1 MSAHPPAAGEGA
13 GSPAAGGPG
22 TGSTVDFVGVGPT
35 NSTLGGVG
43 ERVRGGIGERLPRS
57 DGRAKV
63 SGQFAYASDLRAEGM
78 LVGVTVRSPHAYAR
92 IRGIDTAAAGSAPG
106 VRAVLTHAD
115 VPGAKCVGA
124 GPRKDQPVLAFDRV
138 RCHGEPVA
146 IVAAE
151 DLATA
156 RRAAALVAIDYEPLP
171 VLTDPEAALTAD
183 APRLHPHGNE
193 LRTVT
198 IVHGDP
204 GTEGPVAVRG
214 SYEVGMQDQAFLGP
228 EAGLARPLEDGGV
241 QLDVATQWLHADRE
255 QVAAA
260 LALPEERV
268 RLVLAGVGGAFGGR
282 EDLSVHVHACLL
294 ALVTRRPVKMVYERD
309 ESFVGHVHRH
319 PVRLDYEHFATADGL
334 LLCVRARLLFDGGAY
349 ASSSTAVI
357 ANAATQACGPY
368 SVPNASV
375 DATVAYTNNPPC
387 GAMRGFG
394 APQVAIAYE
403 AQMDRLAERLGLDP
417 VELRIRNALTTGAEM
432 PTGQLVPGPVDAA
445 ALLTGVRDL
454 ALPGPAGAG
463 ERGWPGGAF
472 GTTEG
477 EGVRRGVGYAFGFKN
492 IAFSE
497 GFDDYTVARVRLSA
511 PGGVPRAEV
520 HCAAAEVGQGV
531 VGVAEQIVRTELGVE
546 QVRVLAADTRVGSAG
561 AASASRLTWMV
572 AGAVGAA
579 CRAARE
585 RLGAEP
591 GAAPEEL
598 AALLGDGGEV
608 EEEATYR
615 HRPTSGMDPETG
627 RGDVHAA
634 FAFVAHRA
642 VIDVDVE
649 LGIARVA
656 QLACAE
662 DVGRAVNP
670 LALEGQLEGAGMQGL
685 GLALME
691 EMAVDEGVVTSRSLG
706 EYRIPTIVDAPEM
719 PSLVLELGNPDA
731 PHGVTGVGELAAI
744 TSTPAVLAALR
755 DATGRPLTR
764 IPARPED
771 LADVESWG

>member
-1 MSAHPPAAGEGA
+1 VSVRVAP
-13 GSPAAGGPG
+13 
-22 TGSTVDFVGVGPT
+22 
-35 NSTLGGVG
+35 GGVG
-43 ERVRGGIGERLPRS
+43 RRLPRS

-63 SGQFAYASDLRAEGM
+63 TGRFAYASDLRAEGM
-78 LVGVTVRSPHAYAR
+78 LVGVTVRSPHASAR
-92 IRGIDTAAAGSAPG
+92 ILGIETAAARAVAG

-115 VPGAKCVGA
+115 VPGARCVGA
-124 GPRKDQPVLAFDRV
+124 GAHKDQPVLAFDRV

-156 RRAAALVAIDYEPLP
+156 RRAAALVEVGYEPLP
-171 VLTDPEAALTAD
+171 VISDAEAALAPG

-204 GTEGPVAVRG
+204 AAEGPVVVRG
-214 SYEVGMQDQAFLGP
+214 SYEIGMQDQAFLGP
-228 EAGLARPLEDGGV
+228 EAGLARPLADGGV
-241 QLDVATQWLHADRE
+241 QLEVATQWLHLDRE

-260 LALPEERV
+260 LDLREERV

-294 ALVTRRPVKMVYERD
+294 ALATRRPVKMAYSRD

-319 PVRLDYEHFATADGL
+319 PARLDYEHVATEDGRL
-334 LLCVRARLLFDGGAY
+334 VCVRARLLFDGGAY
-349 ASSSTAVI
+349 ASSSMAVI

-368 SVPNASV
+368 AVPNARIE
-375 DATVAYTNNPPC
+375 ATVAYTNNPPC

-403 AQMDRLAERLGLDP
+403 AQMDRLAERLGVDP
-417 VELRIRNALTTGAEM
+417 IALRIRNALTTGAEM
-432 PTGQLVPGPVDAA
+432 PTGQAVPGPVDAE
-445 ALLTGVRDL
+445 ALLEGVREL
-454 ALPGPAGAG
+454 PLPGPPG
-463 ERGWPGGAF
+463 ERGWPGAAF
-472 GTTEG
+472 GATEG

-511 PGGVPRAEV
+511 PGGVPLAEV
-520 HCAAAEVGQGV
+520 HCAAVEVGQGV
-531 VGVAEQIVRTELGVE
+531 VGVAEQVARTELGVE
-546 QVRVLAADTRVGSAG
+546 EVRVLAADTRVGSAG

-572 AGAVGAA
+572 AGAVSAA
-579 CRAARE
+579 CRALRE
-585 RLGAEP
+585 RLGVEP
-591 GAAPEEL
+591 ETPIEAQEL
-598 AALLGDGGEV
+598 AELLGDREL
-608 EEEATYR
+608 EEETTYR
-615 HRPTSGMDPETG
+615 HRRTASMDPDTG
-627 RGDVHAA
+627 GGDVHAG

-642 VIDVDVE
+642 VVDVDVE

-656 QLACAE
+656 QLACAQ
-662 DVGRAVNP
+662 DVGRAINP
-670 LALEGQLEGAGMQGL
+670 LAIEGQLEGGGMQGL

-691 EMAVDEGVVTSRSLG
+691 EMTVDEGVVRSRSLG
-706 EYRIPTIVDAPEM
+706 DYRIPTIVDAPDM

-731 PHGVTGVGELAAI
+731 PYGVTGVGEMATI

-755 DATGRPLTR
+755 AVTGRALAR
-764 IPARPED
+764 VPARPED
-771 LADVESWG
+771 LADTAGWEP

>member
-1 MSAHPPAAGEGA
+1 MSG
-13 GSPAAGGPG
+13 
-22 TGSTVDFVGVGPT
+22 GVGERVR
-35 NSTLGGVG
+35 GGIGERVRGKVG

-63 SGQFAYASDLRAEGM
+63 TGQFAYASDLRAEGM
-78 LVGVTVRSPHAYAR
+78 LVGVTVRSPHASAR
-92 IRGIDTAAAGSAPG
+92 ILGIDTAAARGVPG

-115 VPGAKCVGA
+115 VPGAKCVGP
-124 GPRKDQPVLAFDRV
+124 GPHKDQPVLAFDRV

-146 IVAAE
+146 VVAAE
-151 DLATA
+151 DLGTA
-156 RRAAALVAIDYEPLP
+156 RRAAALVAVDYEPLP
-171 VLTDPEAALTAD
+171 VLLDATAAL
-183 APRLHPHGNE
+183 APGAPQLHPHGNE
-193 LRTVT
+193 LRTVR

-204 GTEGPVAVRG
+204 ATTGPVVIPG
-214 SYEVGMQDQAFLGP
+214 SYEIGMQDQAFLGP

-241 QLDVATQWLHADRE
+241 QLEVATQWLHLDRE

-260 LALPEERV
+260 LGLQEERV
-268 RLVLAGVGGAFGGR
+268 QLVLAGVGGAFGGR
-282 EDLSVHVHACLL
+282 EDLSVHVHACML
-294 ALVTRRPVKMVYERD
+294 ALTTRRPVKMVYGRR
-309 ESFVGHVHRH
+309 ESFVGHMHRH
-319 PVRLDYEHFATADGL
+319 PARLDYEHVAGEDGR

-368 SVPNASV
+368 AVPNAGI

-403 AQMDRLAERLGLDP
+403 AQMDRLAERLGMDP
-417 VELRIRNALTTGAEM
+417 VELRIRNALRTGDEM
-432 PTGQLVPGPVDAA
+432 PTGQAVPGPVDPE

-454 ALPGPAGAG
+454 PLPAAAGG
-463 ERGWPGGAF
+463 DERGWPGGAF

-477 EGVRRGVGYAFGFKN
+477 EGVRRGVGIAFGYKN
-492 IAFSE
+492 VAFSE
-497 GFDDYTVARVRLSA
+497 GFDDYTVARVSLSA
-511 PGGVPRAEV
+511 PGGVPLAEV
-520 HCAAAEVGQGV
+520 RCAAAEVGQGV
-531 VGVAEQIVRTELGVE
+531 VGVIEQIVRTELDVE
-546 QVRVLAADTRVGSAG
+546 EVRVLPGDTRVGSAG

-572 AGAVGAA
+572 SGAVAAA
-579 CRAARE
+579 CAKLRE
-585 RLGAEP
+585 RLGT
-591 GAAPEEL
+591 GSEEL
-598 AALLGDGGEV
+598 AALLGDGAV

-615 HRPTSGMDPETG
+615 HRPTAEMDPETG
-627 RGDVHAA
+627 RGDVHAG

-642 VIDVDVE
+642 IVDVDVE
-649 LGIARVA
+649 LGVARVV
-656 QLACAE
+656 QMACAQ

-670 LALEGQLEGAGMQGL
+670 LALEGQLEGGAVQGL

-691 EMAVDEGVVTSRSLG
+691 EVRVDEGVVTSRSFG

-731 PHGVTGVGELAAI
+731 PYGVTGVGEMATI

-755 DATGRPLTR
+755 AATGRPLMR
-764 IPARPED
+764 APARPED
-771 LADVESWG
+771 LAAVEGLEP

>member
-1 MSAHPPAAGEGA
+1 MTAVVGGVEERVSGGAGERLRGV
-13 GSPAAGGPG
+13 AA
-22 TGSTVDFVGVGPT
+22 SVG
-35 NSTLGGVG
+35 GGVE

-63 SGQFAYASDLRAEGM
+63 TGQFAYASDLRAEGM
-78 LVGVTVRSPHAYAR
+78 LVGVTVRSPHASAR
-92 IRGIDTAAAGSAPG
+92 IGGIDTGAARAVPG

-115 VPGAKCVGA
+115 VPGAKCVGP
-124 GPRKDQPVLAFDRV
+124 GPYKDQPVLAFDRV

-146 IVAAE
+146 VVAAE
-151 DLATA
+151 DLGTA
-156 RRAAALVAIDYEPLP
+156 RRAAALVSVDYEPLP
-171 VLTDPEAALTAD
+171 VLSDPGAAL
-183 APRLHPHGNE
+183 APGAPQLHPHGNE
-193 LRTVT
+193 LRTVR

-204 GTEGPVAVRG
+204 ATTGPVVIEG

-241 QLDVATQWLHADRE
+241 QLEVATQWLHLDRE

-260 LALPEERV
+260 LGLPEERV
-268 RLVLAGVGGAFGGR
+268 QLVLAGVGGAFGGR
-282 EDLSVHVHACLL
+282 EDLSVHVHACML
-294 ALVTRRPVKMVYERD
+294 ALATRRPVKMVYGRR

-319 PVRLDYEHFATADGL
+319 PARLDYEHVAGEDGRL
-334 LLCVRARLLFDGGAY
+334 VCVRARLLFDGGAY

-368 SVPNASV
+368 AVPNARI

-394 APQVAIAYE
+394 APQVGIAYE
-403 AQMDRLAERLGLDP
+403 AQMDRLAERLGMDP
-417 VELRIRNALTTGAEM
+417 VELRIRNALEAGDVM
-432 PTGQLVPGPVDAA
+432 PTGQAVPGPVDSA
-445 ALLTGVRDL
+445 ALLTGIRDL
-454 ALPGPAGAG
+454 ALPAAPGGDA
-463 ERGWPGGAF
+463 RGWPGAAF
-472 GTTEG
+472 GATEG
-477 EGVRRGVGYAFGFKN
+477 EGVRRGVGFALGYKN
-492 IAFSE
+492 IGFSE

-511 PGGVPRAEV
+511 PGGVPLAEV

-531 VGVAEQIVRTELGVE
+531 VGVIEQIVRTELGVDE
-546 QVRVLAADTRVGSAG
+546 VRVLAADTRVGSAG

-572 AGAVGAA
+572 SGAVASA
-579 CRAARE
+579 CAKLRE
-585 RLGAEP
+585 RLGTEPDDLAE
-591 GAAPEEL
+591 L
-598 AALLGDGGEV
+598 VGDGPV

-615 HRPTSGMDPETG
+615 HRPTAEMDEQG
-627 RGDVHAA
+627 QGDVHAG

-642 VIDVDVE
+642 VVDVDVE
-649 LGIARVA
+649 LGVARVA
-656 QLACAE
+656 QLACAQ

-670 LALEGQLEGAGMQGL
+670 LALEGQLEGGAMQGL

-691 EMAVDEGVVTSRSLG
+691 EMRVDEGVVTSRSLG

-731 PHGVTGVGELAAI
+731 PHGVTGVGEMATI

-755 DATGRPLTR
+755 AATGRALTR
-764 IPARPED
+764 VPARPED
-771 LADVESWG
+771 LAAVEGFRP

>member
-1 MSAHPPAAGEGA
+1 VTAAG
-13 GSPAAGGPG
+13 S
-22 TGSTVDFVGVGPT
+22 GVRE
-35 NSTLGGVG
+35 L
-43 ERVRGGIGERLPRS
+43 VRGGIGERLRRS
-57 DGRAKV
+57 DGRSKV
-63 SGQFAYASDLRAEGM
+63 TGRFAYASDLRAERM
-78 LVGVTVRSPHAYAR
+78 LVGVTVRSPHASAR
-92 IRGIDTAAAGSAPG
+92 ILGIDTAAARGVAG

-115 VPGAKCVGA
+115 VPGAKCVGP
-124 GPRKDQPVLAFDRV
+124 GPHNDQPVLAFDRV

-146 IVAAE
+146 VVAAE
-151 DLATA
+151 DLPTA
-156 RRAAALVAIDYEPLP
+156 RRAAALVAVEYEPLP
-171 VLTDPEAALTAD
+171 VLSDASAALEPD

-193 LRTVT
+193 LRTVR

-204 GTEGPVAVRG
+204 ATTGPVTVRG

-228 EAGLARPLEDGGV
+228 EAGLARPLEGGGV
-241 QLDVATQWLHADRE
+241 QLEVATQWLHLDRD

-260 LALPEERV
+260 LGLPEERV
-268 RLVLAGVGGAFGGR
+268 QLILAGVGGAFGGR
-282 EDLSVHVHACLL
+282 EDLSVHVHACML
-294 ALVTRRPVKMVYERD
+294 ALATRRPVKMVYGRR

-319 PVRLDYEHFATADGL
+319 PARLDYEHVAGVDGRL
-334 LLCVRARLLFDGGAY
+334 RCVRARLLFDGGAY

-368 SVPNASV
+368 AVPNAGI

-417 VELRIRNALTTGAEM
+417 VELRIRNALAPGDEL
-432 PTGQLVPGPVDAA
+432 PTGQAVPGPLDAE
-445 ALLTGVRDL
+445 ALLLGVRDL
-454 ALPGPAGAG
+454 PPPASPGGE
-463 ERGWPGGAF
+463 ERGWPGGTF

-477 EGVRRGVGYAFGFKN
+477 EGVRRGVGFALGYKN

-511 PGGVPRAEV
+511 PGGVPVAVVR
-520 HCAAAEVGQGV
+520 CAAAEVGQGV
-531 VGVAEQIVRTELGVE
+531 VGVAEQVVRTELGVDD
-546 QVRVLAADTRVGSAG
+546 VRVVSADTRLGSAG

-579 CRAARE
+579 CGALRE

-591 GAAPEEL
+591 GADPDEL
-598 AALLGDGGEV
+598 AAALGDGEV

-615 HRPTSGMDPETG
+615 HRPTSPLDPETG
-627 RGDVHAA
+627 RGDVHAG

-642 VIDVDVE
+642 VVDVDVE
-649 LGIARVA
+649 LGMARVA
-656 QLACAE
+656 QLACAQ

-670 LALEGQLEGAGMQGL
+670 LALEGQLEGGAMQGL

-691 EMAVDEGVVTSRSLG
+691 EMVVHDGVVTSRSLG

-731 PHGVTGVGELAAI
+731 PHGVTGVGEMATI

-755 DATGRPLTR
+755 AATGRPLTR
-764 IPARPED
+764 VPARPED
-771 LADVESWG
+771 LAAVEGFGA